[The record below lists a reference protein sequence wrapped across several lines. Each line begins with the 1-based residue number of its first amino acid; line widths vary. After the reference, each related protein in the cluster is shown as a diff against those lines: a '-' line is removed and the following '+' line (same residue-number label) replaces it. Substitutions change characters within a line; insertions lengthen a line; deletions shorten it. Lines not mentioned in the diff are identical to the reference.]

1 METHR
6 LNIFIL
12 NDNLEVAGKL
22 RRYLKKRFGDLL
34 NISLFLNSRTCI
46 NMIYGQVDLVVVDD
60 YLYQRGSRGMSGL
73 EVLKKIKDKS
83 PSTEVVIL
91 TSDENVGLAV
101 EAMKRGAKDYIINRT
116 GAWQRLQHMI
126 DRTFSQPI
134 KYLIA
139 EFGVPKFMLIF
150 FSTFAAMAFIVIMTI
165 QYFNHP
171 PV

>member
-1 METHR
+1 METTHK
-6 LNIFIL
+6 LNVFIL

-46 NMIYGQVDLVVVDD
+46 NMMYGQVDMVVVDD
-60 YLYQRGSRGMSGL
+60 YLYEKGSRGMSGI

-83 PSTEVVIL
+83 PGTEVVIL

-101 EAMKRGAKDYIINRT
+101 EAIKSGAKDYIINRA
-116 GAWQRLQHMI
+116 GAWQRLQNLI
-126 DRTFSQPI
+126 DRSISQPI

-139 EFGVPKFMLIF
+139 EYGVPKFMTIF
-150 FSTFAAMAFIVIMTI
+150 FLTFAVMAIIVTLTLR
-165 QYFNHP
+165 YFNW
-171 PV
+171 V

>member
-1 METHR
+1 MEAQK

-46 NMIYGQVDLVVVDD
+46 NMMYRQVNMVVVDD
-60 YLYQRGSRGMSGL
+60 YLYENGSKGMSGI

-83 PSTEVVIL
+83 PNTEVVIL

-101 EAMKRGAKDYIINRT
+101 EAMKSGAKDYIINRI
-116 GAWQRLQHMI
+116 GAWQRVQNLI
-126 DRTFSQPI
+126 DRSISQPI
-134 KYLIA
+134 KYLVS
-139 EFGVPKFMLIF
+139 EFGVPKFMGIF
-150 FSTFAAMAFIVIMTI
+150 FLTFATMAVIVMLTVH
-165 QYFNHP
+165 YFSGR
-171 PV
+171 